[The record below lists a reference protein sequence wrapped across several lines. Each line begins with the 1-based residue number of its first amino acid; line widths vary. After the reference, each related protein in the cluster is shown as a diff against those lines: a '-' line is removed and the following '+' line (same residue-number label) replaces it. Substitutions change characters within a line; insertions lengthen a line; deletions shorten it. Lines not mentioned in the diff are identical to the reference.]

1 MPAVSWLH
9 PSFQLHLGDDTLHA
23 AKLLAEAATLA
34 ESLPPRQRVGLAGA
48 DVRSLLRALLACE
61 QRQCDLFV
69 IRDATADP
77 VAVHG
82 LSSRIVGDSVETQ
95 SGLAT
100 QGAGLVWLQTSG
112 STGTPKWVPHRLD
125 ALKGL
130 IAPGE
135 GGRARWGLTYHPASF
150 AGLQVIL
157 SAALGGHILA
167 AAPGAPGI
175 LDLAALAIQHQI
187 THLSATP
194 TFWRSFLIALP
205 AHATLPLQAAT
216 LGGEIADQA
225 VLDAVQRRFPG
236 ARCRHIYA
244 TTEAGAVFS
253 VGDGKAGFPAAWLA
267 SGVGDARLSITEAG
281 TLAISSPRT
290 SVSIGNQFL
299 DTGDCVVAA
308 GDRILFRGRGDTMVN
323 IGGVKVWAEE
333 VEAHLLAL
341 PFIRD
346 ALVSARPNPV
356 TGHIL
361 TAAIVLEEGEDGA
374 NRAEAIKAHLQS
386 LPRAMRPASIRPCA
400 ALPLGPT
407 GKKLRNQS

>member
-1 MPAVSWLH
+1 MQPASWLH
-9 PSFQLHLGDDTLHA
+9 PSFRLHLGDDTLDA
-23 AKLLAEAATLA
+23 VGLLAEAATLA
-34 ESLPPRQRVGLAGA
+34 ESVPLEGRVGLLVG

-61 QRQCDLFV
+61 QRRSDLFI

-77 VAVHG
+77 G
-82 LSSRIVGDSVETQ
+82 LGSRIVGDSVETLP
-95 SGLAT
+95 GPT
-100 QGAGLVWLQTSG
+100 IPGRGLVWLQTSG

-125 ALKGL
+125 ALTGL

-135 GGRARWGLTYHPASF
+135 GQARWGLTYHPASF

-157 SAALGGHILA
+157 SAALGGHVLVA
-167 AAPGAPGI
+167 ASGVPSI
-175 LDLAALAIQHQI
+175 LDLAALAIRHQI

-205 AHATLPLQAAT
+205 VDAALPLKAMT

-225 VLDAVQRRFPG
+225 LLDALQQRFPG

-267 SGVGDARLSITEAG
+267 SGIGDVRLAITEAG
-281 TLAISSPRT
+281 TLAVASPRT
-290 SVSIGNQFL
+290 SVTIGEGFL

-333 VEAHLLAL
+333 VEAYLLAL

-361 TAAIVLEEGEDGA
+361 TAEIVLVDDVNRTEE
-374 NRAEAIKAHLQS
+374 IKAHLQS
-386 LPRAMRPASIRPCA
+386 LPRAMRPAAIRLCS

-407 GKKLRNQS
+407 GKKLRNQR